1 MFKGKIKTCAERLL
15 AFAVAF
21 ILAAAL
27 LPLDALAKSLADVE
41 KDKYYKNG
49 PSPMDG
55 APETVTAVKGSAGIN
70 EAPNFSLALDGVWKM
85 TDKGTPGDL
94 AAGKGWEKAID
105 ADVPGSIY
113 TALYEAGVI
122 PDPYDSD
129 NMKTANSQSEKNW
142 YFRRDF
148 TYSGEGKRV
157 ELAFEGLCNVADIYL
172 NGIKIGS
179 HEGMF
184 GGPYIDVTNTVKKGD
199 NTLVVRLY
207 PAKDYTQTVVFN
219 SSYGWHYAKLYPL
232 GIWQSV
238 SVRDLPSVTLD
249 HPFITTVDYKKGTV
263 DLAIQLDGAS
273 KTAGGIEGTLTV
285 EFAPKNFKGT
295 VSHFTKTVKTS
306 DQSTL
311 LRYRTDVPDAK
322 LWWPGGYGEQ
332 NLYDLKVSF
341 TAKDGSKHYYS
352 SEFGIRELSYENVS
366 GKERSSTYNRQFVV
380 NGVKVYMK
388 GAGWCT
394 ADAMMRF
401 TREDYDRILSRAKD
415 AGINFLRSWGG
426 GLVETEEFYDL
437 CDEYGIMVY
446 QEWPCCWD
454 STRTQPA
461 NVLYETVIYGAKRL
475 RNRPSLAVWGGG
487 NEGEAPYSDKVM
499 NNMGKLTYENDG
511 TRDFW
516 RQDGGI
522 AADGIRHDHIWW
534 SGHTPEYYIKSY
546 TKTTGLN
553 MHEYG
558 LGAMM
563 NYSSIE
569 KFATKEELAEWP
581 IGNDNSIGY
590 HTATFNGY
598 TNWTTTPYGYDIDTH
613 MHYAGLFTDASNLK
627 ELITGSQL
635 SQAQADYPLAINQ
648 RIKAGK
654 NSANVIYKLNDNYP
668 GASWSI
674 VDWYG
679 APKISYYLMQD
690 AYRPVMAAFMADH
703 YNTYDADGNSGELAL
718 PVYIL
723 DDAVTLKGKKTEVV
737 MRAFDGALKTVKSES
752 FNGITGE
759 SVNSLGTFTLSPEET
774 ANTPL
779 IITADLMVNGSFA
792 SRTYMFFNYESEPGC
807 LFYLPRTDVEYS
819 VSGKTVTVK
828 NTGSVPA
835 IGVSLETSDEVKF
848 VCSDNYFILLPG
860 ESCDVEINDP
870 ALFTG
875 ISSFNPGNSGDK
887 TAPKAPASV
896 KAEALSSSEAKIS
909 WTHSTDESGLFRYEV
924 EVKGAETVT
933 RMTVHGGL
941 SECVLADLE
950 EDTEYTVTVTAT
962 DNAGNVS
969 KGSKAITFTTL
980 PDDSRP
986 EVVYAYGNADGSVI
1000 VRFSREMDRASAED
1014 TSHYLA
1020 DRGATVKKAELSS
1033 DGTEVC
1039 LTLENYKEDTPY
1051 ILCVVGVTDAKRN
1064 RNLVPYTRV
1073 NVMQGLYLSADF
1085 EADGDGESRT
1095 GGSVVKTLEGIGV
1108 DPEYVEDGISGRALS
1123 TANGRGAK
1131 VENVGFTLGEGSSV
1145 SFWIEGKASSG
1156 YNVFFAKGPKESG
1169 HFELYANNG
1178 ELYFYAPDVGDL
1190 KLKYNVNKSG
1200 SGWRQM
1206 AIVIDGGKM
1215 DLYENGSLV
1224 SSVPFSGSIKET
1236 VNTVSFGSLNDGS
1249 LSFAGSID
1257 ALRFY
1262 ERAVTPAE
1270 LDLERSLMIR
1280 PTHPEASGDET
1291 GSSGTTDF
1299 SFKEGSSINLWF
1311 YADTVAEDYG
1321 ILFAK
1326 GAKDTN
1332 RHFEIYTDRG
1342 RLAFYSPAITSGS
1355 TVILLG
1361 VDADPLTGGWH
1372 MLTLVHDN
1380 NLITAYVD
1388 GEQTGS
1394 FSGAFSPDP
1403 GSDTYYI
1410 GRLVEGGFD
1419 FPGKITECRLIDS
1432 ALSGDEVAAEY
1443 KKHLKEDPP
1452 PGEEYV
1458 TFENHII
1465 WLRPGET
1472 MSLGLK
1478 AGEDARYALSLT
1490 GDSAVTEEGVI
1501 KAVSFGD
1508 TIISARSEDGEY
1520 VSAVLVRVYDP
1531 KKETPDPRDAFIPG
1545 DDSGSTGPAAW
1556 VKTVVICV
1564 IVAAAL
1570 AGAAAVVIAAAKR
1583 KKKLPEDPGDRAE
1596 GPDKIENPDCGEGP
1610 DDGESP
1616 DKDEDPDNGEALDDD
1631 K

>member
-1 MFKGKIKTCAERLL
+1 MSGKRIINVAGKIL
-15 AFAVAF
+15 AFF
-21 ILAAAL
+21 IVLTITASA
-27 LPLDALAKSLADVE
+27 LPLGAFAKTLADVE

-49 PSPMDG
+49 PSPMDCT
-55 APETVTAVKGSAGIN
+55 PENVTATKGKAGID
-70 EAPNFSLALDGVWKM
+70 ESPNYSLLLDGVWKM
-85 TDKGTPGDL
+85 TDSGSVSEL

-105 ADVPGSIY
+105 ANVPGSIY

-122 PDPYDSD
+122 PDPYMGD

-142 YFRRDF
+142 YLRRDF
-148 TYSGEGKRV
+148 TYEGGGKRV

-172 NGIKIGS
+172 NGVKIAS

-184 GGPYIDVTNTVKKGD
+184 GGPYVDVTNTVKKGS

-207 PAKDYTQTVVFN
+207 PAKDYTKTVVFN

-238 SVRDLPSVTLD
+238 SVKDLPSVTLD
-249 HPFITTVDYKKGTV
+249 HPFITTIDYKKGTV
-263 DLAIQLDGAS
+263 DLAIQIDDAS
-273 KTAGGIEGTLTV
+273 AGKSAGGVEGTLTV

-306 DQSTL
+306 DASTL
-311 LRYRTDVPDAK
+311 LRFRTDIPDAK
-322 LWWPGGYGEQ
+322 LWWPAGYGEQ

-341 TAKDGSKHYYS
+341 TAKDGSTHYTV
-352 SEFGIRELSYENVS
+352 SEFGIRELAYEPV
-366 GKERSSTYNRQFVV
+366 GGRERANTYNRQFVV

-394 ADAMMRF
+394 SDAMMRF

-454 STRTQPA
+454 STKTQPA

-534 SGHTPEYYIKSY
+534 SGHTPEYYISTY
-546 TKTTGLN
+546 TPISNLN

-563 NYSSIE
+563 NLSSIE

-581 IGNDNSIGY
+581 LGKDSSIAY

-613 MHYAGLFTDASNLK
+613 MHYAGLFTDAANLR
-627 ELITGSQL
+627 ELIIGSQL

-648 RIKAGK
+648 RIKADK

-703 YNTYDADGNSGELAL
+703 YNTYDSDGNSGELEL

-723 DDAVTLKGKKTEVV
+723 DDAVTLKGKKTSVV
-737 MRAFDGALKTVKSES
+737 MRAFDGELKTVKSETFS
-752 FNGITGE
+752 GKTGE
-759 SVNSLGTFTLSPEET
+759 SVNSVGTFTLSAEET
-774 ANTPL
+774 AHTPL
-779 IITADLMVNGSFA
+779 IITADLMVDGKLCD
-792 SRTYMFFNYESEPGC
+792 RTYMFFNYESEPGC
-807 LFYLPRTDVEYS
+807 LFYMPRTDLEYS
-819 VSGKTVTVK
+819 VSGKTVTLK
-828 NTGSVPA
+828 NTGDVPA
-835 IGVSLETSDEVKF
+835 VAVSLLTGDEAKF

-860 ESCDVEINDP
+860 ESCEVTVNDP

-875 ISSFNPGNSGDK
+875 VTSFNPGNSSDK
-887 TAPKAPASV
+887 TAPGAPENV
-896 KAEALSSSEAKIS
+896 KAEAVSSSEVKVS
-909 WTHSTDESGLFRYEV
+909 WTPSEDESGIFAYNIVLKRGE
-924 EVKGAETVT
+924 ETSET
-933 RMTVHGGL
+933 AVHGGL
-941 SECVLADLE
+941 SEFVVTGLE
-950 EDTEYTVTVTAT
+950 EDTEYTVTVTAV

-969 KGSKAITFTTL
+969 KESRSVSFTTAA
-980 PDDSRP
+980 DDTRP
-986 EVVYAYGNADGSVI
+986 EAVYAYGKEDGSVI
-1000 VRFSREMDRASAED
+1000 VKFSREMERTSAENTD
-1014 TSHYLA
+1014 HYLV
-1020 DRGATVKKAELSS
+1020 DRGAAVKNAKLSA

-1039 LTLENYKEDTPY
+1039 LTLDGYKEGVPY
-1051 ILCVVGVTDAKRN
+1051 ILCIAGVTDTKKN
-1064 RNLVPYTRV
+1064 RNLVPYTRI

-1085 EADGDGESRT
+1085 EPDGEGLSRT
-1095 GGSVVKTLEGIGV
+1095 GGSVAKTVEGIGV
-1108 DPEYVEDGISGRALS
+1108 EPIYDAEGISGSALLS
-1123 TANGRGAK
+1123 ANGRGVK
-1131 VENVGFTLGEGSSV
+1131 IDDIGFTLKEGTSV
-1145 SFWIEGKASSG
+1145 SFWIKGKASAEG
-1156 YNVFFAKGPKESG
+1156 YNVLLAKGPKESG
-1169 HFELYANNG
+1169 HFEFYTKNG
-1178 ELYFYAPDVGDL
+1178 ALYFYAPDVGDL
-1190 KLKYNVNKSG
+1190 SLKYNVNSG
-1200 SGWRQM
+1200 SSDWRQL
-1206 AIVIDGGKM
+1206 AFVADEGRLNI
-1215 DLYENGSLV
+1215 YENGVLV
-1224 SSVPFSGSIKET
+1224 SSVSFKKTIRET
-1236 VNTVSFGSLNDGS
+1236 VDTISFGALNDGT

-1257 ALRFY
+1257 AVRFY
-1262 ERAVTPAE
+1262 ERAVTPEE

-1280 PTHPEASGDET
+1280 PMHPEAKGDET
-1291 GSSGTTDF
+1291 GTSGKTSF
-1299 SFKEGSSINLWF
+1299 SLKTGQTLELWF
-1311 YADTVAEDYG
+1311 YADSVADDYG

-1326 GAKDTN
+1326 GTKDTN
-1332 RHFEIYTDRG
+1332 GHFEIYTDRG
-1342 RLAFYSPAITSGS
+1342 QLALYAPGMSGS
-1355 TVILLG
+1355 AVILFG
-1361 VDADPLTGGWH
+1361 VDARELTGGWH
-1372 MLTLVHDN
+1372 MLTLAHDD
-1380 NLITAYVD
+1380 NLLVLYID
-1388 GEQTGS
+1388 GVKTGT
-1394 FSGAFSPDP
+1394 FP
-1403 GSDTYYI
+1403 GGFALDEKEDTYYV

-1419 FPGKITECRLIDS
+1419 FPGKIAELRLADS
-1432 ALSGDEVAAEY
+1432 LMSDSEIKAEY
-1443 KKHLKEDPP
+1443 EKHLKEDPP

-1465 WLRPGET
+1465 WLRPGES
-1472 MSLGLK
+1472 MPLGLK
-1478 AGEDARYALSLT
+1478 AREGAEYELSLAGSSVT
-1490 GDSAVTEEGVI
+1490 LDGDVI
-1501 KAVSFGD
+1501 KAMSFGD
-1508 TIISARSEDGEY
+1508 TVISARSDDGEY

-1531 KKETPDPRDAFIPG
+1531 KVTTPDPRDAFIPG
-1545 DDSGSTGPAAW
+1545 NDSGDNGPAKW
-1556 VKTVVICV
+1556 II
-1564 IVAAAL
+1564 IVAVCVLAAAAI
-1570 AGAAAVVIAAAKR
+1570 AGSVAIAAVVVSR
-1583 KKKLPEDPGDRAE
+1583 KKKNSEKSGGEAE
-1596 GPDKIENPDCGEGP
+1596 GPEK
-1610 DDGESP
+1610 
-1616 DKDEDPDNGEALDDD
+1616 
-1631 K
+1631 